1 MTSGPRSQCS
11 GGQSKGWVQ
20 ACLGTEE
27 VVVLSQASCEFALLR
42 NFWQL
47 TWKYGSPFSVF
58 LGSPRAATCQ
68 KHASKLDI
76 LGRTKAFVS
85 RLIML
90 DLKHD
95 QK

>member
-42 NFWQL
+42 HFWQL
-47 TWKYGSPFSVF
+47 AWKYG
-58 LGSPRAATCQ
+58 
-68 KHASKLDI
+68 
-76 LGRTKAFVS
+76 
-85 RLIML
+85 
-90 DLKHD
+90 
-95 QK
+95 